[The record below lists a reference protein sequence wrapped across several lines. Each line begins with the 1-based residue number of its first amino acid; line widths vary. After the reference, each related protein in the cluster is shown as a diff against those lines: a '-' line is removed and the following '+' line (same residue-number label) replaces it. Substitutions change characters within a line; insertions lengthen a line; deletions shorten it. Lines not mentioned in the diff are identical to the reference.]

1 MIALR
6 KDMTMTSFGGGGD
19 TFAPFW
25 NPTRDLA
32 HSSSRG
38 GRDMHLDVM
47 EVPCHQKVAFQQTV
61 RLCIYCMYQLVPV
74 HAVREQV

>member
-1 MIALR
+1 
-6 KDMTMTSFGGGGD
+6 MTSFGGGGD

-47 EVPCHQKVAFQQTV
+47 EVAFHLKSHFSKQGG
-61 RLCIYCMYQLVPV
+61 PV
-74 HAVREQV
+74 HIEYAQG

>member
-1 MIALR
+1 MA
-6 KDMTMTSFGGGGD
+6 MTSFGGGGD

-25 NPTRDLA
+25 NPTKDLA

-47 EVPCHQKVAFQQTV
+47 EVPCRQKVAFQ
-61 RLCIYCMYQLVPV
+61 
-74 HAVREQV
+74 